1 MITLTKHLKT
11 RLKQRKIPARTV
23 IEIFNKS
30 KENYYDNLR
39 NHNIVIA
46 NVTLKKKAGKFLV
59 AYDKIESRIEAVT
72 IHPIN
77 DKQIKQR
84 LDSGRW
90 TYENKN

>member
-11 RLKQRKIPARTV
+11 RLKQRKIPSRIIT
-23 IEIFNKS
+23 EIFNES

-46 NVTLKKKAGKFLV
+46 KATLNKRARKFLV